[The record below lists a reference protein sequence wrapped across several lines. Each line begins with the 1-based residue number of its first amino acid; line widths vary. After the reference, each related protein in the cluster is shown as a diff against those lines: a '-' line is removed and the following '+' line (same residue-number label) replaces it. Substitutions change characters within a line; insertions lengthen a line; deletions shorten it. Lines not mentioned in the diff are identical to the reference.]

1 MQILYIT
8 CIVAVFVLC
17 LALLSTA
24 RRILGSSPLA
34 SGQLGIAGVPM
45 EAPTFHESRMDSEPV
60 QMRSALAETAYD
72 APYIPLDESML
83 TAREAKVFAAPET
96 AETLVAASEEEPLRS
111 AEVWAASETATP
123 ETAACETPASEMP
136 ASATPTAE
144 VPVAEIPE
152 TVTQAGPRRSYNY
165 ALECLLLG
173 LSAWILIQT
182 QRDTLR
188 VRAGHSSRDRVA

>member
-34 SGQLGIAGVPM
+34 SGQLGIAGVHM
-45 EAPTFHESRMDSEPV
+45 EAPTFHESMMEPKPV
-60 QMRSALAETAYD
+60 QMRTALAETAYD
-72 APYIPLDESML
+72 APYIALDESML
-83 TAREAKVFAAPET
+83 TAPETKMVEAPET
-96 AETLVAASEEEPLRS
+96 AEAPVAASEEAPTRH
-111 AEVWAASETATP
+111 AEVWAASETPAA
-123 ETAACETPASEMP
+123 ETAASEMP

-144 VPVAEIPE
+144 MPVAEIPE
-152 TVTQAGPRRSYNY
+152 TVTQAGTRRSYNY